1 MLLSALFDMREG
13 DIDIVSTGGGAQI
26 GVWKHGLVKI
36 CMVSSIGSSVFAFIM
51 V

>member
-13 DIDIVSTGGGAQI
+13 DIDIVSTGGAQI
-26 GVWKHGLVKI
+26 GVWKHGLLKI
-36 CMVSSIGSSVFAFIM
+36 CMVSSIGSSVFAFNM